1 MLFRDRL
8 HCILPVAFAALLVL
22 SLPSH
27 AAIRNV
33 EGKVTRV
40 DDGDII
46 TVVAEGSSNLEVRL
60 YGIDTPEIRH
70 GEEPGQP
77 YGDTAKQVLTRT
89 ILGKT
94 VTLEIWDIDLDR
106 RMLGIVYLDGRNV
119 NKEMLLMGMAW
130 ASHLHIS
137 TPHTSEFFQAE
148 QRARETKRGLW
159 KDAHPVPPWKFRAEQ
174 RNKAKRGRK

>member
-1 MLFRDRL
+1 MLFSSRF
-8 HCILPVAFAALLVL
+8 HTILFAAVAALVAF

-27 AAIRNV
+27 AAIRNL
-33 EGKVTRV
+33 EGTVTRV

-70 GEEPGQP
+70 DRDPGQP
-77 YGDTAKQVLTRT
+77 YGETAKQELTRM
-89 ILGKT
+89 IFGKT
-94 VTLEIWDIDLDR
+94 VTLEIWDIDVDR
-106 RMLGIVYLDGRNV
+106 RMLGIVYLDGRNI

-137 TPHTSEFFQAE
+137 TPHTYEFFKAE
-148 QRARETKRGLW
+148 KRARETRRGLW
-159 KDAHPVPPWKFRAEQ
+159 KDENPVPPWKFRANRRTQ
-174 RNKAKRGRK
+174 